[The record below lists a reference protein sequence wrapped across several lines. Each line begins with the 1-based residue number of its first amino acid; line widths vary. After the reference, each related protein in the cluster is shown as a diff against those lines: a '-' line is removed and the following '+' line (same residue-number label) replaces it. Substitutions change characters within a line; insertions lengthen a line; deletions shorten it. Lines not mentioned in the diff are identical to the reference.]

1 MSNIAIYYTL
11 ESHARLIE
19 IESMESIALVIVQ
32 NNIGS
37 LGESNDEGKD
47 NFVILFHEMALWKD
61 VFLEL

>member
-1 MSNIAIYYTL
+1 M

-19 IESMESIALVIVQ
+19 IESMKSIALVIQ